1 MKILLWKCSKYL
13 LFFLASCIILVLGYL
28 LFAWILSYSTT
39 NPKAHQCTQKH
50 TIYASSNGVHMDL
63 ILHKNDLNADFLIQ
77 MEQLENRDFIAIG
90 WGDEG
95 FYLHTPSWAELKV
108 STAIKAALLP
118 SNTVMHVTHYNK
130 VNPKWKTIQLCPA
143 QLQALQLFI
152 EQSFARNTTNNV
164 QILEGAGYRFNDF
177 FYRAEGSYTC
187 FYTCNV
193 WVNQALK
200 KADVKTAIWSPF
212 DKGILKH
219 L

>member
-1 MKILLWKCSKYL
+1 
-13 LFFLASCIILVLGYL
+13 
-28 LFAWILSYSTT
+28 
-39 NPKAHQCTQKH
+39 
-50 TIYASSNGVHMDL
+50 MDL
-63 ILHKNDLNADFLIQ
+63 IFHRNDLNADFLIQ

-108 STAIKAALLP
+108 STALKAAFLP
-118 SNTVMHVTHYNK
+118 SKTVMHVTHYNK
-130 VNPKWKTIQLCPA
+130 VNPKWKIIELCPT
-143 QLQALQLFI
+143 QLQKLQHFI
-152 EQSFARNTTNNV
+152 EESFARNATNSV
-164 QILEGAGYRFNDF
+164 QILDGAGYRFNDF
-177 FYRAEGSYTC
+177 FYRAAGSYTC